1 MRVIFLGPP
10 GAGKGTQAQRAA
22 PRWGVPWIATG
33 DMLREAVAAGSPLG
47 RQAKAYLERGEL
59 VPDEVVI
66 SLVAERL
73 DRDDTRKG
81 FVLDGFPR
89 TVAQARALGRLLAE
103 RGVALDRVLDLEV
116 GEEELVRRLS
126 GRRICGRCGACS
138 HVQVSPPKAAGRCDR
153 CGGELIQRE
162 DDRPETVR
170 RRLAVYRTETRPL
183 VEHYRAQGLLE
194 TIPGEGTVEEVFRA
208 VVAAAEG
215 GR

>member
-22 PRWGVPWIATG
+22 GRWGVPRIATG
-33 DMLREAVAAGSPLG
+33 DMLRGAVAAGSPLG

-73 DRDDTRKG
+73 DRDDARKG

-89 TVAQARALGRLLAE
+89 TVTQAQALGRLLAE
-103 RGVALDRVLDLEV
+103 RGVALDRVLDVEV
-116 GEEELVRRLS
+116 GEEELVRRLA
-126 GRRICGRCGACS
+126 GRRSCRCGAS
-138 HVQVSPPKAAGRCDR
+138 YHVQLSPPRAEGRCDA
-153 CGGELIQRE
+153 CGGALVQRE

-170 RRLAVYRTETRPL
+170 RRLAVYRTETEPL
-183 VEHYRAQGLLE
+183 TEYYRAQGLLE
-194 TIPGEGTVEEVFRA
+194 TVLGEGTVEEVSQA
-208 VVAAAEG
+208 VVAAVEG
-215 GR
+215 AR

>member
-22 PRWGVPWIATG
+22 GRWGVPRIATG

-47 RQAKAYLERGEL
+47 RRAKAYLERGEL

-66 SLVAERL
+66 GLVAERL
-73 DRDDTRKG
+73 DREDARKG

-89 TVAQARALGRLLAE
+89 TVLQAEALGRLLAE
-103 RGVALDRVLDLEV
+103 RGVALDRVLDVEV
-116 GEEELVRRLS
+116 GEEELVRRLA
-126 GRRICGRCGACS
+126 GRRSCRCGAS
-138 HVQVSPPKAAGRCDR
+138 YHLQSSPPRAEGRCDA
-153 CGGELIQRE
+153 CGEALVQRE

-183 VEHYRAQGLLE
+183 TEYYRARGLLE
-194 TIPGEGTVEEVFRA
+194 TVPGEGTVEEVFQA